1 MKVVNLYT
9 MERTTYKNIIDDARK
24 EASRLRPQRL
34 VLEVTNVRKRDG
46 YYQADI
52 RILQY
57 YNIKGEENNENEY
70 C

>member
-9 MERTTYKNIIDDARK
+9 MERTTYKDILEDARK

-57 YNIKGEENNENEY
+57 
-70 C
+70 

>member
-9 MERTTYKNIIDDARK
+9 MERTTYKNIIEDARK

-57 YNIKGEENNENEY
+57 
-70 C
+70 